1 MTIFFNTKNKL
12 KGVYM
17 IEKFNKNE
25 IDEVMKIWLNTN
37 IDAHDFIPK
46 DYWTKNYN
54 VVKEQYIPIAK
65 TFVYKE
71 NNVII
76 AFISIIEAIF
86 IGALFVKKEH
96 QREGIGLKLINHC
109 KKLYPILK
117 LAVYVDNINSVNFYK
132 RCGFEVKV
140 EQDNESS
147 GFKEY
152 IMTWEK

>member
-1 MTIFFNTKNKL
+1 
-12 KGVYM
+12 M

-25 IDEVMKIWLNTN
+25 IDEVMTIWLKTN

-46 DYWTKNYN
+46 AYWIKNYN
-54 VVKEQYIPIAK
+54 IVKDQYIPIAT

-76 AFISIIEAIF
+76 AFISIIEAFF

-96 QREGIGLKLINHC
+96 QRQGIGLKLINRC
-109 KKLYPILK
+109 KTLYPILK
-117 LAVYVDNINSVNFYK
+117 LAVYVDNINSVDFYK
-132 RCGFEVKV
+132 RCGFEIKA

-152 IMTWEK
+152 IMSWGK